1 MASNINENNIDT
13 TYPVA
18 GQDND
23 SQGFRDNFTTI
34 KNNFTSARE
43 EITDLQN
50 TAVLKPPTGGG
61 SSSKVDND
69 LTDTKLTSAE
79 IRDFSE
85 TVEAI
90 GTTSGNIA
98 LDHSTAHY
106 FTATTNGSV
115 LLVFSNLPP
124 AGEKGRIQLEITI
137 SDVAHTL
144 TLPSQV
150 GKGIEGIQGLVEN
163 VSGDVITFAEAG
175 DYLFEF
181 TTADGGT
188 TIHIEDKSRPKNSV
202 TSEDIPD
209 GGVIGLST
217 AASYFTTT
225 GSETATLAAGTPGQV
240 KTLVMAGDGGDMVVT
255 VDNAGWKATGNGT
268 ITFNDIGDACTLQYI
283 NNKWYA
289 TGVFNTNFA

>member
-50 TAVLKPPTGGG
+50 TAVLKPPSGG
-61 SSSKVDND
+61 SGGSSKVDND

-85 TVEAI
+85 TVVAI
-90 GTTSGNIA
+90 GTTGANIA
-98 LDHSTAHY
+98 LDHSQAHY
-106 FTATTNGSV
+106 FTATTNDTV
-115 LLVFSNLPP
+115 LVVFSNLPP
-124 AGEKGRIQLEITI
+124 AGEKGRIQLELTV

-144 TLPSQV
+144 TLPSAV
-150 GKGIEGIQGLVEN
+150 GKGVEGIQGLVEN
-163 VSGDVITFAEAG
+163 VSGDVITFAETG

-181 TTADGGT
+181 TTVDGGT
-188 TIHIEDKSRPKNSV
+188 TIHIEDKSRPKNNVSSEGVPSGAISV
-202 TSEDIPD
+202 TSA
-209 GGVIGLST
+209 T
-217 AASYFTTT
+217 SYFTLP
-225 GSETATLAAGTPGQV
+225 GSETATLAAGTNGQV
-240 KTLVMAGDGGDMVVT
+240 KTLVMAVNNGDMVVT
-255 VDNAGWKATGNGT
+255 VDNAGWNAIGNGT

-289 TGVFNTNFA
+289 TGVINTNFA